1 MEMHHE
7 SSRIA
12 CLLAV
17 VGSPITGTP
26 ASAQVIPEELRPYF
40 QDRREEF
47 RERRE
52 GFREPRDEV
61 REIMFRLHRECD
73 EGDRRACIQFGMI
86 IGENRE
92 HRAQWRREHPELFGW
107 DRR

>member
-1 MEMHHE
+1 MK
-7 SSRIA
+7 A
-12 CLLAV
+12 YGLLALLAV
-17 VGSPITGTP
+17 LGSPITGTT
-26 ASAQVIPEELRPYF
+26 ATAQNIPEELRQYF

-52 GFREPRDEV
+52 GLREPRDEV